1 MEPSTV
7 DELMSDISSYLN
19 QNRDSLP
26 AENQQLLERSLD
38 ILEGVQDGP
47 PPGGA
52 RRQLLE
58 MLSIWFLRECAMPE
72 LLDFLEQAMDR
83 IEDVL

>member
-1 MEPSTV
+1 MELSTV

-26 AENQQLLERSLD
+26 AENRQLLERSLD
-38 ILEGVQDGP
+38 ILERMQNHP
-47 PPGGA
+47 PPGGVH
-52 RRQLLE
+52 RQLLE
-58 MLSIWFLRECAMPE
+58 MLSLWFLRECAKPE
-72 LLDFLEQAMDR
+72 LLDFLEQSMDR